1 MDSRAYWKHREEEYL
16 RRNLKIEDEY
26 VKTINGFYDYMMDQ
40 VQKEING
47 FYAKYAKAEG
57 ITLAEA
63 KKRASELDIKEYGRK
78 AARYVKEKNFSKEA
92 NAEMRLYNATMK
104 INRLEMLKANIGLE
118 LVDGFDGLQ
127 KYFDQIL
134 TDRTLDEFERQ
145 AGILGKTIQNNAQ
158 AAHAIVNASFHN
170 AKFSD
175 RLWMYQD
182 MLKADLSKLLQ
193 EGLIQGRNPRQLARH
208 LAKRFGVAKSDAER
222 LMRTELARVQTEA
235 QKQSFERNGFDQ
247 YEFIALGSA
256 CDICKAIDGMHF
268 DVKKMSPG
276 ENAPPMHPN
285 CRCSVAA
292 YEKNDDDKESDMG
305 NNISEFLTGISKQKR
320 DFTTGL
326 EKVKNKDAKILLE
339 QSLDRVT
346 VKRAKGRRSKY
357 SARDKTVYL
366 SKSAGTDTLAHE
378 LMHEIDDTYGLTTNG
393 VLGKSVEI
401 DYGRLKSL
409 SKGYGKSIEEML
421 YSKYPKAF
429 VEDDMYTMS
438 SKYRA
443 VSDILN
449 GMSKGEIN
457 LGFTHSKD
465 YWNGSKKVEAETF
478 AQFGR
483 VLFNNQDAL
492 EMMREVFPNSY
503 AEIMET
509 LERMIK

>member
-1 MDSRAYWKHREEEYL
+1 MDSRAYWKNREEENL

-26 VKTINGFYDYMMDQ
+26 AKTINGYYDYMMDQ

-78 AARYVKEKNFSKEA
+78 AARYVKEKNFSEQA
-92 NAEMRLYNATMK
+92 NEEMRLYNATMK

-175 RLWMYQD
+175 RIWMYQD

-247 YEFIALGSA
+247 YKFIALGSA

-276 ENAPPMHPN
+276 ENAPPMHPFVGAQ
-285 CRCSVAA
+285 SVLIWTI
-292 YEKNDDDKESDMG
+292 KNL
-305 NNISEFLTGISKQKR
+305 NIG
-320 DFTTGL
+320 
-326 EKVKNKDAKILLE
+326 
-339 QSLDRVT
+339 
-346 VKRAKGRRSKY
+346 
-357 SARDKTVYL
+357 
-366 SKSAGTDTLAHE
+366 
-378 LMHEIDDTYGLTTNG
+378 
-393 VLGKSVEI
+393 
-401 DYGRLKSL
+401 
-409 SKGYGKSIEEML
+409 
-421 YSKYPKAF
+421 
-429 VEDDMYTMS
+429 
-438 SKYRA
+438 
-443 VSDILN
+443 
-449 GMSKGEIN
+449 
-457 LGFTHSKD
+457 
-465 YWNGSKKVEAETF
+465 
-478 AQFGR
+478 
-483 VLFNNQDAL
+483 
-492 EMMREVFPNSY
+492 
-503 AEIMET
+503 
-509 LERMIK
+509 